1 MQFFDSFPDVF
12 NDEYHQRSN
21 VESTNCSLKRKFPAQ
36 VRSIGFGGR
45 VNEILCKIIAYNLGI
60 ARREMWMRGVIPD
73 FPKEV
78 SMLENSIKVLDEEP
92 RRLAV

>member
-21 VESTNCSLKRKFPAQ
+21 VESTNSSLKRKFPAQ